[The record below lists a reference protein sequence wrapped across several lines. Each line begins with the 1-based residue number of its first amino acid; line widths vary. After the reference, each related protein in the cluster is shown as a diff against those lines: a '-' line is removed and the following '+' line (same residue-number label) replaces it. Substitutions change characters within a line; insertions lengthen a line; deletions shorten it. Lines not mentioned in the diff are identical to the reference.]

1 MGSYRSKNFKV
12 DVDSLPTLEPEP
24 NYEIKTR
31 SPMPDRW
38 ALNILRGQREDELK
52 GLAYAYARYFF
63 YFYFLLLNKYNKRRK
78 CRKHADEFI
87 DCERRNGSF
96 WTVFEC

>member
-63 YFYFLLLNKYNKRRK
+63 YFYFLLLNK
-78 CRKHADEFI
+78 I
-87 DCERRNGSF
+87 
-96 WTVFEC
+96 